1 VLHRIPCPVA
11 FLRMR
16 NRAAAIRAYRAST
29 GVPVLDVIYLVTTL
43 ALFAL
48 VGLIAKGVEKL

>member
-1 VLHRIPCPVA
+1 MTSVSRAAFGLHRGVGVWS
-11 FLRMR
+11 
-16 NRAAAIRAYRAST
+16 AA
-29 GVPVLDVIYLVTTL
+29 TL